1 MFCKYCGRQIA
12 DGSLFCPG
20 CGNQLNSAQET
31 PPQAGA
37 SSYQQTPPTQQTP
50 PSQPGSY
57 PNYTPTTPPP
67 VGGYRPN
74 GGYQSPSSVSA
85 FNGYPMKWYKFL
97 IYFSLFASC
106 VGGVI
111 SGILLI
117 AGKAYGEESELIYLF
132 FGELRIVDLLSGIVM
147 IALGVMAIFVRQ
159 KLVQFRKDAPSYLL
173 IFLSISTAHSA
184 ARLILTAALA
194 GDIFFSSSLAGSYV
208 LGLVL
213 SVLMIAL
220 NNVYFKKRAALF
232 VN

>member
-1 MFCKYCGRQIA
+1 MFCKYCGHQIA

-37 SSYQQTPPTQQTP
+37 SSYQQTPP
-50 PSQPGSY
+50 SQPGSY

-67 VGGYRPN
+67 AGGYRPN
-74 GGYQSPSSVSA
+74 GGYQNPNSFST

-97 IYFSLFASC
+97 IYFALFASC

-111 SGILLI
+111 SGILFM
-117 AGKAYGEESELIYLF
+117 AGKAYGEESELFYLF
-132 FGELRIVDLLSGIVM
+132 FSQMRTIDLLSGVVM
-147 IALGVMAIFVRQ
+147 VVMGVLAIFVRQ
-159 KLVQFRKDAPSYLL
+159 KLVQFRKDAPSYFL
-173 IFLSISTAHSA
+173 IFLSINTAHSA
-184 ARLILTAALA
+184 VRLILTAALA
-194 GDIFFSSSLAGSYV
+194 GDVFFSSSLAASYV
-208 LGLVL
+208 LGLAL

-220 NNVYFKKRAALF
+220 NNTYFKKRASLF